1 MRMELRLEA
10 HGGAQPWRTAP
21 TSTHAGLPGRT
32 DSGLDSVRT
41 SGPRL
46 RPVPGPLGGR
56 SPASPSPGRSGER
69 PRLGSATE
77 GRRGRRA
84 TTCCRSACS
93 QRTVPTSP
101 RRALPARAL
110 WQDVSRSPPPIA
122 SYLAKRRTA
131 AGASGIAQQG
141 ACPWAVVP
149 TGHRASGGGDSAPPH
164 TRPTTSNEDAHSPW
178 VLLVDPLALDGGA
191 LEAAPLPLAL
201 RLAFDGGEMVTGSR
215 LSTFPLR
222 RRLLVKWRVHERH
235 RGAPREAC
243 ADQSPAPARGH
254 GMRCGS

>member
-1 MRMELRLEA
+1 MCCAANAEVTQTRERLADCRDA
-10 HGGAQPWRTAP
+10 HRASTRSAQGAQAWRTAP

-77 GRRGRRA
+77 GRRGLRA
-84 TTCCRSACS
+84 RTCCRSACS

-101 RRALPARAL
+101 RRALPARAF
-110 WQDVSRSPPPIA
+110 WQDVSRFPPPIA
-122 SYLAKRRTA
+122 RYLAKRRTA

-141 ACPWAVVP
+141 ACPWAVLP
-149 TGHRASGGGDSAPPH
+149 TGHWASGGGGSAPPPSGQRRR
-164 TRPTTSNEDAHSPW
+164 TGCSLAF
-178 VLLVDPLALDGGA
+178 VLLVDPLAVDGGA
-191 LEAAPLPLAL
+191 LEAARCPSRSAWHSM
-201 RLAFDGGEMVTGSR
+201 AGEMSLTDKV
-215 LSTFPLR
+215 
-222 RRLLVKWRVHERH
+222 
-235 RGAPREAC
+235 
-243 ADQSPAPARGH
+243 
-254 GMRCGS
+254 